1 MSPFK
6 SLKQAAVAVV
16 GSFLA
21 SFLAERLDNAEMLK
35 DVTAPVFIVHGK
47 KDDLIP
53 YSQAQSLLDCCIK
66 SRFTYLILPAE
77 MTHNRFNVEED
88 LVRPLLKFL
97 HKARLDLSCRSN
109 SVVTPSSNKVG
120 TTRDIVFRSSNLR
133 VKAENNFYQNI
144 RKDQDKFTLEEKKD
158 EQPKRATNI

>member
-1 MSPFK
+1 
-6 SLKQAAVAVV
+6 
-16 GSFLA
+16 
-21 SFLAERLDNAEMLK
+21 
-35 DVTAPVFIVHGK
+35 
-47 KDDLIP
+47 
-53 YSQAQSLLDCCIK
+53 
-66 SRFTYLILPAE
+66 

-97 HKARLDLSCRSN
+97 HKARLDLSCRPN
-109 SVVTPSSNKVG
+109 SVVTPKSNRVE
-120 TTRDIVFRSSNLR
+120 TPRDIVFRSSNLR